1 MWENIPP
8 PCTCVHPEMQ
18 FERSGVTEGAGAD
31 LAGVGALAS
40 VHTHM
45 DGQLAT
51 LVEPVERDKIDA

>member
-1 MWENIPP
+1 
-8 PCTCVHPEMQ
+8 MQ